1 MAEPETR
8 NARAL
13 DNAKALNNDGI
24 GDSSPVP
31 PGSEVKQWLKSLAKA
46 HNKGVNGTVVAGLL
60 AGLATIVQMTLL
72 AAIIHL
78 GLVEKVTLGALT
90 PYFLGLLA
98 TLIVRALAQGWQT
111 TLASRCSQQVRQQV
125 RQQLNDCWQATGPVN
140 LNQSSAGTHSREWL
154 DHVDALHGYFAR
166 FLPQMLIA
174 TLLPLMILAFV
185 FWLDWLA
192 ALFLLFAAPLIPL
205 FMALVGMGAES
216 LNQQHFQ
223 TVSRL
228 SGQFLDKVRGL
239 TTLQLFQQT
248 GPAADVLQQRSDQYR
263 FITMKTL
270 RVAFLSSAVLEFF
283 SSVAIAIVAMYVGF
297 GLLSYIDFGPAED
310 LTLFSGLLVLLLAPE
325 FFQPLRT
332 LSQHYHDRASALG
345 AAAEIL
351 NRLNSSEPTGR
362 RVRPATPQDSTG
374 VMVQDVSFGFGFS
387 SDVSSKKLLFDRV
400 SFRVGRGQ
408 ALALT
413 GPSGGGKSTLLN
425 LIAGFIAPQSGAITL
440 FDKAPG
446 QQAFGWLGQKGFLI
460 DGTWADN
467 LRLTAPQASDSDITA
482 ALEEVGLGP
491 LLAQRADG
499 IHSTVMEDGQGLS
512 GGQSRR
518 LSLARILVADY
529 DLILLDEPTAA
540 LDAESEQHIV
550 QTLSKLKQQG
560 KTLIFSS
567 HHAALLTLA
576 DRVLQVVNGRLQ
588 AATEGDRHD

>member
-1 MAEPETR
+1 
-8 NARAL
+8 
-13 DNAKALNNDGI
+13 
-24 GDSSPVP
+24 
-31 PGSEVKQWLKSLAKA
+31 
-46 HNKGVNGTVVAGLL
+46 
-60 AGLATIVQMTLL
+60 
-72 AAIIHL
+72 
-78 GLVEKVTLGALT
+78 VEKVALAALT

-98 TLIVRALAQGWQT
+98 TLGVRALAQGWQT

-125 RQQLNDCWQATGPVN
+125 RQQLNDCWQATGPVS

-192 ALFLLFAAPLIPL
+192 AIFLMLAAPLIPL

-248 GPAADVLQQRSDQYR
+248 GPASEVLQQRSDQYR

-283 SSVAIAIVAMYVGF
+283 SSVAIASVAMYVGF
-297 GLLSYIDFGPAED
+297 GLLGAIDFGPAAD

-345 AAAEIL
+345 AGAEIFS
-351 NRLNSSEPTGR
+351 RLNASEPTGQ
-362 RVRPATPQDSTG
+362 RVRPAPSQSSTG
-374 VMVQDVSFGFGFS
+374 VMVQDVSVGFGRN
-387 SDVSSKKLLFDRV
+387 KLLFDRV
-400 SFRVGRGQ
+400 SFSVGRGQ

-425 LIAGFIAPQSGAITL
+425 MIAGFIAPQSGAITV

-446 QQAFGWLGQKGFLI
+446 QQAFGWLGQKGFLV

-467 LRLTAPQASDSDITA
+467 LRLTAPQASDNDIAA
-482 ALEEVGLGP
+482 ALEQVGLGP
-491 LLAQRADG
+491 LLAERAEG
-499 IHSTVMEDGQGLS
+499 IHSKVMEDGQGLS

-540 LDAESEQHIV
+540 LDADSEQHIV
-550 QTLSKLKQQG
+550 QTLSRLKHQG
-560 KTLIFSS
+560 KTLVFSS
-567 HHAALLTLA
+567 HHTALLTLA
-576 DRVLQVVNGRLQ
+576 DRVLQVVDGRLQ
-588 AATEGDRHD
+588 AATEGSHHD